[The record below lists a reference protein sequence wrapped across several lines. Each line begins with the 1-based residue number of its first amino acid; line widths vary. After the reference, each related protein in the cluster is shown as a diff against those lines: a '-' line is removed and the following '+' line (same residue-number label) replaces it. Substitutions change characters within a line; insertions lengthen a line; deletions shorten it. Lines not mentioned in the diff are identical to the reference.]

1 MKKILFLAMATL
13 LIAGCSE
20 GEDSPINPQPGPVK
34 EYIINLG
41 FSGEITNIE
50 ESPLTKAFGNDLYGV
65 QVFSM
70 PTTETDARKYKAYAY
85 GLFDDKTKMT
95 IKLLEGYKYKFVS
108 TMVVDGKSELI
119 YRSNYSLP
127 FNVEG
132 SPKSEL
138 NNVFTYTTNKGMYM
152 LDNGAATM
160 SDGESY
166 NVPILNR
173 YYGELI
179 DYIPNENKRA
189 SIYMKRVSFG
199 AEVIL
204 EGFNEGRAIIAIKG
218 APILEIKHPE
228 VKINKIFTFNGR
240 SSITNWTQD
249 DYTEKIPVSI
259 SWEKK
264 DGAVVP
270 LVSQDITF
278 KRNKLTT
285 ITVKAKDNSVD
296 NGVDVTEDKTE
307 MGKGDNIV
315 IDSTEQ

>member
-1 MKKILFLAMATL
+1 MKKISFLAMATL

-20 GEDSPINPQPGPVK
+20 GEDSPINPKPEPTK

-41 FSGEITNIE
+41 LSGEITNIE
-50 ESPLTKAFGNDLYGV
+50 ESPLTKALGNDLYGV

-70 PTTETDARKYKAYAY
+70 PTTETDIRKYKAYAY

-108 TMVVDGKSELI
+108 TMVVDGKSELN
-119 YRSNYSLP
+119 YRSNYSQP

-138 NNVFTYTTNKGMYM
+138 NNIFTYTTSKGMYM
-152 LDNGAATM
+152 LDVGTATM
-160 SDGESY
+160 SDGKPY

-240 SSITNWTQD
+240 SSIMNWTQD
-249 DYTEKIPVSI
+249 DYTETMPVSI

-285 ITVKAKDNSVD
+285 ITVKTKDNSTD

-315 IDSTEQ
+315 IDSTKQ